1 MVSLEDEL
9 ILDEFLKLYFNCDLE
24 DPKFPELK
32 QNQTKKLLK
41 TSVV

>member
-1 MVSLEDEL
+1 MVSLGDKL

-32 QNQTKKLLK
+32 QNQRKKLLK
-41 TSVV
+41 ISAV